1 MNRYLVLAATAVL
14 AVTSVSFQPQTAEA
28 GFLRRVLFRG
38 GHHHSGPFGHHHHR
52 RVFIAPIVAAP
63 VLAAPA
69 MRAPAASQGMP
80 SAPRN
85 ADGSGRVFDP
95 ASMAWTDGRNQCWS
109 GKQPWSFRSGSW
121 FYGNDRWYPANGTWL
136 TSAPEPPTPID
147 CQSVAAFA
155 PSRTTTTSSASR
167 YEKPT
172 RGEAAANSTAERG
185 SECTKYSASIGQVIK
200 VPCDG

>member
-1 MNRYLVLAATAVL
+1 MNRYLVFAATAVL

-63 VLAAPA
+63 VLAAPG
-69 MRAPAASQGMP
+69 MRAPAVSQGAP

-95 ASMAWTDGRNQCWS
+95 ASMAGPT
-109 GKQPWSFRSGSW
+109 
-121 FYGNDRWYPANGTWL
+121 AA
-136 TSAPEPPTPID
+136 TSAGR
-147 CQSVAAFA
+147 A
-155 PSRTTTTSSASR
+155 SSPGVS
-167 YEKPT
+167 
-172 RGEAAANSTAERG
+172 AAAHGSTATTAGILPTVRG
-185 SECTKYSASIGQVIK
+185 
-200 VPCDG
+200 